1 MPRLCHQS
9 PGSATCLGPRTDCR
23 RDPHALDLAAGS
35 FRDLTRLALSEPAW
49 WPELLVINRG
59 EVRRVF
65 KTQNGVVVAQ
75 PPARRPD
82 TDHRAGR
89 FTFRWR
95 EAETHSLATPQNGA
109 PLSAAPVMSSATI
122 SRLIEPPGYVSEG
135 SNIWGGEVSGVLSV
149 VDRIYQ
155 LSPKS
160 STTPLTPQSCP
171 GPPLPGCRSGTC

>member
-1 MPRLCHQS
+1 MPRLLTS
-9 PGSATCLGPRTDCR
+9 VIWLSYLPRSSYRLRPRSVRWSWRPGAFGTG
-23 RDPHALDLAAGS
+23 
-35 FRDLTRLALSEPAW
+35 RLALGELVW
-49 WPELLVINRG
+49 GPELLVINQG

-65 KTQNGVVVAQ
+65 KTQSGVVVVQ
-75 PPARRPD
+75 PPARRRD

-109 PLSAAPVMSSATI
+109 TLSAAPVMSSATI
-122 SRLIEPPGYVSEG
+122 SRLIEPSGYVSEG
-135 SNIWGGEVSGVLSV
+135 SIIWGGEVSGVLSV

-171 GPPLPGCRSGTC
+171 RPPLPGCRSGTC